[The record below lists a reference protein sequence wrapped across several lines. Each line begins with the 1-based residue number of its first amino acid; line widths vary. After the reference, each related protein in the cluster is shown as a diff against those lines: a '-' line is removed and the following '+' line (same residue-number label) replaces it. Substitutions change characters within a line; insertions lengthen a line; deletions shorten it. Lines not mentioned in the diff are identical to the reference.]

1 MKPTGQQ
8 SGRFAIIPA
17 RAVDDPRLSRSSL
30 AVLVTLGTYS
40 DKAGWC
46 WPSVSTLAVRLGVSE
61 RQVKRSLRELEKLG
75 YLETKRQFDSRG
87 LEISARRQIL
97 FDSRLPSDTDD
108 LFDGGE
114 EIRLIGGE
122 PTRHPGVSSEVQKGV
137 VSDDTQTYQRTSH
150 THTPLRGDENETASV
165 DEIFETFW
173 QKYPSRRP
181 HSNPKK
187 PARKKFEA
195 ALKQGVLANA
205 IFVGAENYSRHVTR
219 DGVEPRYVAQA
230 TTWLNQERWTE
241 YQEEPAPARP
251 TDDGML

>member
-1 MKPTGQQ
+1 MKSPGQQ

-17 RAVDDPRLSRSSL
+17 RAVDDRRMNRSTL
-30 AVLVTLGTYS
+30 ATLVTLGTYS
-40 DKAGWC
+40 DRNGWC
-46 WPSVSTLAVRLGVSE
+46 WPSVSTLASRLGVGE
-61 RQVKRSLRELEKLG
+61 RQVKRAIRDLEQLG
-75 YLETKRQFDSRG
+75 YIETQRQFNSRG
-87 LEISARRQIL
+87 LEISARRRIL
-97 FDSRLPSDTDD
+97 FDAEPPSDMDD
-108 LFDGGE
+108 LFKGGDVTC
-114 EIRLIGGE
+114 RPRGDAR
-122 PTRHPGVSSEVQKGV
+122 RHPGVSSEVQKGV